1 MVTLNPQFVVDDKQA
16 KTGVLLSV
24 ADWDHI
30 VEALE
35 ELDDLRAYDEAKA
48 SPSEVVPFDQAV
60 KEWDSARV
68 R

>member
-48 SPSEVVPFDQAV
+48 SPSEVVPFEQAV
-60 KEWDSARV
+60 KELDSARV